1 MHTAIKKQRE
11 VEALES
17 TAKSVTEVLEIARD
31 LAAALDKHGIR
42 LERIE
47 STLRQLNQPP
57 PKGGR

>member
-1 MHTAIKKQRE
+1 MHTLVKKQRE
-11 VEALES
+11 TEALES
-17 TAKSVTEVLEIARD
+17 TARAVAEVLEIARENS
-31 LAAALDKHGIR
+31 AVLDKFAVR